1 MNENSATEVCPRDDI
16 AAFVDGEL
24 SETQRTRLEQ
34 HVSDCEICSRSL
46 MEQRQFLAALSASLD
61 CRSGLPLPKDFTKKV
76 VASAESSVR
85 GIRQPGELFTAIF
98 ICAALLIFALFTRVR
113 ELWVYVGRLQPRR
126 EAFCIRFAGLQV
138 INSLAFAAVVVV
150 RSLASTLDAGSLLAV
165 AAVIFVSAIL
175 YFSTRRVLKKK
186 RLGFQK

>member
-1 MNENSATEVCPRDDI
+1 MNENSVTEVCPRDDI

-24 SETQRTRLEQ
+24 SETQRTKLER

-61 CRSGLPLPKDFTKKV
+61 SRSGLPLPKDFTKKV
-76 VASAESSVR
+76 VAAAESSVR

-98 ICAALLIFALFTRVR
+98 ICAALLIFALFALGPASFGLTSA
-113 ELWVYVGRLQPRR
+113 VYSLGEKLF
-126 EAFCIRFAGLQV
+126 AFGLLV
-138 INSLAFAAVVVV
+138 IKLINSLAFAAAVVV

-175 YFSTRRVLKKK
+175 YFSTRRVLK
-186 RLGFQK
+186 RRSA